1 MNVVVEELMLIVLDI
16 FPSYWQTYS
25 NFSRNIFRLNNRYG
39 ILLKYSNYFIILESK
54 VGLAADDL
62 GIVSIILWPS
72 DKVQQPNAALPCQQN
87 AR

>member
-1 MNVVVEELMLIVLDI
+1 MKVFVEELTLIVLDI

-39 ILLKYSNYFIILESK
+39 ILFKYSYYLITLESE

-62 GIVSIILWPS
+62 GIVSMILWPS